1 MEDIKEIVAKN
12 LIALRKKNNLTQ
24 QDLAEKLNY
33 SDNTV
38 SRWERAE
45 LCPSVET
52 LQQISVVFDVPIELL
67 FRSNILKRNEENEK
81 RKKIRVLVTC
91 LLCICLLL
99 FGATITFFYC
109 QSFLNLNLWTIFVW
123 VIPASAIIMFSFGLF
138 LKRRTFTFVML
149 SLFIW
154 SFITAFYLQFMEY
167 NLWLLFT
174 LGVPAQLAWA
184 VWCYVMPRKYKKPS
198 KEKKTE
204 QTEMDSKQVESEQK
218 SIIKKQK

>member
-12 LIALRKKNNLTQ
+12 LISLRKKNNLTQ
-24 QDLAEKLNY
+24 QELAERLNY
-33 SDNTV
+33 SDNTI

-52 LQQISVVFDVPIELL
+52 LQQISEVYDVPIEYF
-67 FRSNILKRNEENEK
+67 FRANILKRNEENEK
-81 RKKIRVLVTC
+81 RKNIRVLVTC
-91 LLCICLLL
+91 LLCICLLF

-109 QSFLNLNLWTIFVW
+109 QSFLNLNLWVIFVW
-123 VIPASAIIMFSFGLF
+123 VLPASAIVMFSFGLF
-138 LKRRTFTFVML
+138 LRKRTFTFVML
-149 SLFIW
+149 SLFFW
-154 SFITAFYLQFMEY
+154 TLLTAFYLQFLEY

-174 LGVPAQLAWA
+174 LGIPAQLAWA

-198 KEKKTE
+198 KEKKSELTDAETE
-204 QTEMDSKQVESEQK
+204 TK